1 MRIFWCLGL
10 LLAVP
15 FMIASEGYAQGS
27 SNQVTAP
34 MTQYCNRGSA
44 LFADGS
50 SADGPMPMIK
60 CGQNTLVY
68 QRTNMSFPLSVVSNG
83 KLSVNNANGACRS
96 AKAAGA
102 EAIVN
107 NIQSLCN
114 TTLWPNSCSA
124 CN

>member
-10 LLAVP
+10 LLAGT
-15 FMIASEGYAQGS
+15 FMVASESYAQGS
-27 SNQVTAP
+27 DTQVTPP
-34 MTQYCNRGSA
+34 MTQYCNRGTA
-44 LFADGS
+44 LYADGS
-50 SADGPMPMIK
+50 SAGGPMPMIK

-68 QRTNMSFPLSVVSNG
+68 QRTNMSFPLSVVANG
-83 KLSVNNANGACRS
+83 KLSVNNANGACQS

-102 EAIVN
+102 DAIVS

-114 TTLWPNSCSA
+114 TTLWPNSCSQ